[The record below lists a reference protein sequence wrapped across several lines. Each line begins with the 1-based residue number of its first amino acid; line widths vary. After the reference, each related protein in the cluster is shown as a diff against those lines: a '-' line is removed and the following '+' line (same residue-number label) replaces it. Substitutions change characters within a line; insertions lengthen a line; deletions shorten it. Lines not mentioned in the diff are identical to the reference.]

1 MQSAHRCAGKMRTLE
16 TVNRYKEGL
25 EINRNCNPGNEPS
38 QVICSIEDV
47 RIIHM
52 GSERI
57 NIIRQ
62 RRLKKANRTES
73 PSLSLSKSPCET
85 AKSPQWV
92 MHTRKLYSPI
102 VLQRLLADLS

>member
-1 MQSAHRCAGKMRTLE
+1 MRTLE

-62 RRLKKANRTES
+62 RRLKIANRTES